1 MRKLIVPLCAAL
13 TAAAVLAGCGNGKGQ
28 QPAPAAAENAAKE
41 ETEAAQEQAE
51 PVQTEKTKLT
61 FLRVGTE
68 PERKAYWESSVA
80 LFMEAN
86 PDIEI
91 EYQECGYGDDFE
103 TKLNTGFASG
113 TAPDIINFTMASMGT
128 RVPLGQYACL
138 DEYAAAWE
146 GRDDFMENAL
156 TLGSV
161 GDSLYGIAVFPDPR
175 ILIYNKELFVEAGLD
190 PDAPPTNWEE
200 LLEYHKK
207 LVKKEGDNVVQT
219 GFGLPTS
226 GTNMQHYLSVFIEE
240 NGVKNLVDEE
250 THEVLCN
257 TPEAIEAAEF
267 LKEIADAGVIRWDSN
282 NSDQNPFASGLA
294 AMTLG
299 NTTDF
304 HNWNEGA
311 VAGKIAM
318 ASPLT
323 HERQATFCGMGFMF
337 MSGETPHKDEVWR
350 FIEFIASAEEMWR
363 RYEEL
368 GVTPMRESLRERY
381 VAENPESNGIIYESI
396 NCGTG
401 SPKVAYANS
410 VYNAVNDAMERV
422 MYDVEDPETALNTA
436 AGEIQK
442 EIDNQ

>member
-1 MRKLIVPLCAAL
+1 MKKTISVFLIAAAAAAAL
-13 TAAAVLAGCGNGKGQ
+13 SGCGPRDAGSAPQPSGGGENGA
-28 QPAPAAAENAAKE
+28 PRSEAPA
-41 ETEAAQEQAE
+41 Q
-51 PVQTEKTKLT
+51 KTKLT

-68 PERKAYWESSVA
+68 PERKAYWEQAVA
-80 LFMEAN
+80 AFLGAN

-138 DEYAAAWE
+138 DEYVADWD
-146 GRDDFMENAL
+146 GKDDFMENAL

-161 GDSLYGIAVFPDPR
+161 GDSIYGIAIFPDPR
-175 ILIYNKELFVEAGLD
+175 ILIYNKELFAEAGLD
-190 PDAPPTNWEE
+190 PDAPPSTWEE
-200 LLEYHKK
+200 LLECHRQ
-207 LVKKEGDNVVQT
+207 LVRKDGENVVQT
-219 GFGLPTS
+219 GFGIPTS

-250 THEVLCN
+250 NDTVLCN

-267 LKEIADAGVIRWDSN
+267 LKEIADAGIIRWDSN

-299 NTTDF
+299 NMTDF
-304 HNWNEGA
+304 HNWNQGA

-323 HERQATFCGMGFMF
+323 HKRQATFCGMGFMF
-337 MSGETPHKDEVWR
+337 MSGETPHKQEVWR
-350 FIEFIASAEEMWR
+350 FIEFVSSPEEMWR

-381 VAENPESNGIIYESI
+381 VAEDPESNAIIYESI

-422 MYDVEDPETALNTA
+422 MYDVEDPATALNTA
-436 AGEIQK
+436 AAEIQK
-442 EIDNQ
+442 EIDDQ

>member
-1 MRKLIVPLCAAL
+1 MKKMIMPLCAAL
-13 TAAAVLAGCGNGKGQ
+13 AAATILAGCGGKGEPQ
-28 QPAPAAAENAAKE
+28 NAALAGDSGAENGA
-41 ETEAAQEQAE
+41 
-51 PVQTEKTKLT
+51 VQTETVQAEKTKLT

-68 PERKAYWESSVA
+68 PERKAYWESAVA
-80 LFMEAN
+80 AFLAAN

-138 DEYAAAWE
+138 DEYAAQWD
-146 GRDDFMENAL
+146 GKDDFMENAL

-175 ILIYNKELFVEAGLD
+175 ILIYNTELFAEAGLN
-190 PDAPPTNWEE
+190 PAAPPANWEE

-207 LVKKEGDNVVQT
+207 LVKKDGDNVIQT
-219 GFGLPTS
+219 GFGIPTS

-250 THEVLCN
+250 SHQVLCN
-257 TPEAIEAAEF
+257 TPEAVEAAEF
-267 LKEIADAGVIRWDSN
+267 LKEIADAGIIRWDSN

-299 NTTDF
+299 NMTDF
-304 HNWNEGA
+304 HNWNQGA
-311 VAGKIAM
+311 VSGKIAM

-323 HERQATFCGMGFMF
+323 HKRQATFCGMGFMF
-337 MSGETPHKDEVWR
+337 MSGETPHKDEAWR
-350 FIEFIASAEEMWR
+350 FIEFIASPDEMWR

-381 VAENPESNGIIYESI
+381 VAENPENNGIIYESI

-422 MYDVEDPETALNTA
+422 MYGVEDPAAALDTA
-436 AGEIQK
+436 AAEIQK